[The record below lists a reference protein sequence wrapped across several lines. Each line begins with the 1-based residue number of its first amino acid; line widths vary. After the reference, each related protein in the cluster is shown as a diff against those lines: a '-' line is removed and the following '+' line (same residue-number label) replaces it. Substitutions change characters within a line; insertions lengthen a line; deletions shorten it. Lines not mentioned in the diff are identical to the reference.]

1 MSVIMNKNENAL
13 KGDITNMMMNVPLTI
28 SSMMERAEKL
38 FSKKEIVSRTHD
50 TVTTLTYKQLGERTR
65 RLSSAL
71 KKLGIK
77 EGERVGTLA
86 WNHHRHV
93 EAYFAIPGIAS
104 VLHTINIRLSPQHIS
119 YIIQHAEDRVL
130 LIDEDL
136 VPLVEN
142 IQSQLS
148 TVQAYIIM
156 TDKDELPNTTL
167 EPVYHYEKLLEE
179 GNPNFQFVKDIDE
192 NTPAGMCYTSATT
205 GNPKGVVYTHRSTV
219 LHCMALGLADTAAL
233 SESDAAMA
241 IVPMFH
247 VNAWGLPFAA
257 TWFGSKQVLP
267 GPMFTPKIL
276 LEMIQSEKVT
286 LAAGVPT
293 IWLGVL
299 QELEN
304 NSYDLSSMTRIL
316 CGGAAAPKSVIKAF
330 EQKHN
335 VPFIHAYGM
344 TETSPLVTLA
354 RLKSYET
361 ELSYEEQ
368 LEIRSKQG
376 YLVPGVEMKVVG
388 TKGEVKWD
396 GTEMGELCLRAPW
409 IAESYYNDNRTVEGF
424 RDGWLYTGDVVTV
437 DEEGCVKIVDRT
449 KDVIKSGG
457 EWISSVDLENALMAH
472 DAIFEAAVVAIPHPQ
487 WQERPVACVVQKK
500 NSTVTKEEIYEFL
513 KPQFAKW
520 WLPDDIVFMEEIP
533 KTSVG
538 KFLKQALR
546 KELEHLHKEK

>member
-1 MSVIMNKNENAL
+1 
-13 KGDITNMMMNVPLTI
+13 MMNVPLTI
-28 SSMMERAEKL
+28 SSMIERAEKL
-38 FSKKEIVSRTHD
+38 FPKKEIVSRTHD
-50 TVTTLTYKQLGERTR
+50 TITTLTYKQLGERTR

-71 KKLGIK
+71 QKLGIK

-93 EAYFAIPGIAS
+93 EAYFAIPSIGS
-104 VLHTINIRLSPQHIS
+104 VLHTINIRLSAQHIS
-119 YIIQHAEDRVL
+119 YIIGHAEDRIL
-130 LIDEDL
+130 LVDEDL
-136 VPLVEN
+136 VPLVEK
-142 IQSQLS
+142 IQSELL

-156 TDKDELPNTTL
+156 TDKKELPETSL
-167 EPVYHYEKLLEE
+167 EPVYHYEQLLTE
-179 GNPNFQFVKDIDE
+179 GDPDFQFLKDIDE

-219 LHCMALGLADTAAL
+219 LHCMTLGLADTAAL

-276 LEMIQSEKVT
+276 LEMIQDEKVT

-304 NSYDLSSMTRIL
+304 NNYDLSSMKRIL
-316 CGGAAAPKSVIKAF
+316 CGGAAAPKSVIAAF
-330 EQKHN
+330 EQKHS
-335 VPFIHAYGM
+335 VPFVHAYGM

-361 ELSYEEQ
+361 DLSYEEQ

-388 TKGEVKWD
+388 VNGEVKWD
-396 GTEMGELCLRAPW
+396 GAEMGELCLRAPW
-409 IAESYYNDNRTVEGF
+409 IAASYYNDERTVEGF
-424 RDGWLYTGDVVTV
+424 RDSWLYTGDVVTV

-472 DAIFEAAVVAIPHPQ
+472 EAVFEAAVVAVPHPQ
-487 WQERPVACVVQKK
+487 WQERPVACVVQKQ
-500 NSTVTKEEIYEFL
+500 NSSVTKEELYEFL
-513 KPQFAKW
+513 RPQFAKW

-546 KELEHLHKEK
+546 KELEHLHKDIEK

>member
-1 MSVIMNKNENAL
+1 
-13 KGDITNMMMNVPLTI
+13 MMNVPLTI
-28 SSMMERAEKL
+28 SSMIERAEKL
-38 FSKKEIVSRTHD
+38 FPKKEIVSRTHD
-50 TVTTLTYKQLGERTR
+50 TITTLTYKQLGERTR

-71 KKLGIK
+71 QRLGIK

-93 EAYFAIPGIAS
+93 EAYFAIPSIGS
-104 VLHTINIRLSPQHIS
+104 VLHTINIRLSAQHIS
-119 YIIQHAEDRVL
+119 YIIGHAEDRIL
-130 LIDEDL
+130 LVDEDL
-136 VPLVEN
+136 VPFVEK
-142 IQSQLS
+142 IQSELL

-156 TDKDELPNTTL
+156 TDKKELPETSL
-167 EPVYHYEKLLEE
+167 EPVYHYEQLLTE
-179 GNPNFQFVKDIDE
+179 GDPDFQFLKDIDE

-219 LHCMALGLADTAAL
+219 LHCMTLGLADTAAL

-276 LEMIQSEKVT
+276 LEMIQDEKVT

-304 NSYDLSSMTRIL
+304 NNYDLSSMKRIL
-316 CGGAAAPKSVIKAF
+316 CGGAAAPKSVIAAF
-330 EQKHN
+330 EQKHS
-335 VPFIHAYGM
+335 VPFVHAYGM

-361 ELSYEEQ
+361 DLSYEEQ

-388 TKGEVKWD
+388 VNGEVKWD
-396 GTEMGELCLRAPW
+396 GAEMGELCLRAPW
-409 IAESYYNDNRTVEGF
+409 IAASYYNDERTIEGF

-437 DEEGCVKIVDRT
+437 DEEGCVKIVDRA

-472 DAIFEAAVVAIPHPQ
+472 EAVFEAAVVAVPHPQ
-487 WQERPVACVVQKK
+487 WQERPVACVVQKQ
-500 NSTVTKEEIYEFL
+500 NSSVTKEELYEFL
-513 KPQFAKW
+513 RPQFAKW

-538 KFLKQALR
+538 KFLKQELR
-546 KELEHLHKEK
+546 KELEHLHKDIEK

>member
-1 MSVIMNKNENAL
+1 
-13 KGDITNMMMNVPLTI
+13 MMNVPLTI
-28 SSMMERAEKL
+28 SSMIERAEKL
-38 FSKKEIVSRTHD
+38 FPKKEIVSRTHD
-50 TVTTLTYKQLGERTR
+50 TITTLTYKQLGERTR

-71 KKLGIK
+71 QKLGIK

-93 EAYFAIPGIAS
+93 EAYFAIPSIGS
-104 VLHTINIRLSPQHIS
+104 VLHTINIRLSAQHIS
-119 YIIQHAEDRVL
+119 YIIGHAEDRIL
-130 LIDEDL
+130 LVDEDL
-136 VPLVEN
+136 VPLVEK
-142 IQSQLS
+142 IQSELL

-156 TDKDELPNTTL
+156 TDKKELPETSL
-167 EPVYHYEKLLEE
+167 EPVYHYEQLLTE
-179 GNPNFQFVKDIDE
+179 GDPDFQFLKDMDE

-233 SESDAAMA
+233 SESDVAMA

-276 LEMIQSEKVT
+276 LEMIQDEKVT

-304 NSYDLSSMTRIL
+304 NNYDLSSMKRIL
-316 CGGAAAPKSVIKAF
+316 CGGAAAPKSVIAAF

-335 VPFIHAYGM
+335 VPFVHAYGM

-361 ELSYEEQ
+361 DLSYEEQ

-388 TKGEVKWD
+388 VNREVKWD
-396 GTEMGELCLRAPW
+396 GAEMGELCLRAPW
-409 IAESYYNDNRTVEGF
+409 IAASYYNDERTVEGF

-472 DAIFEAAVVAIPHPQ
+472 EAVFEAAVVAVPHPQ
-487 WQERPVACVVQKK
+487 WQERPVACVVQKQ
-500 NSTVTKEEIYEFL
+500 NSSVTKEELYEFL
-513 KPQFAKW
+513 RPQFAKW

-546 KELEHLHKEK
+546 KELEHLHRSSEK

>member
-1 MSVIMNKNENAL
+1 
-13 KGDITNMMMNVPLTI
+13 MMMNVPLTI
-28 SSMMERAEKL
+28 SSMIERAEKL
-38 FSKKEIVSRTHD
+38 FPKKEIVSRTHD
-50 TVTTLTYKQLGERTR
+50 TITTLTYKQLGERTR

-71 KKLGIK
+71 QKLGIK

-93 EAYFAIPGIAS
+93 EAYFAIPSIGS
-104 VLHTINIRLSPQHIS
+104 VLHTINIRLSAQHIS
-119 YIIQHAEDRVL
+119 YIIGHAEDRIL
-130 LIDEDL
+130 LVDEDL
-136 VPLVEN
+136 VPLVEK
-142 IQSQLS
+142 IQSELL

-156 TDKDELPNTTL
+156 TDKKELPETSL
-167 EPVYHYEKLLEE
+167 EPVYHYEQLLTE
-179 GNPNFQFVKDIDE
+179 GDPDFQFLKDIDE

-219 LHCMALGLADTAAL
+219 LHCMTLGLADTAAL

-276 LEMIQSEKVT
+276 LEMIQDEKVT

-304 NSYDLSSMTRIL
+304 NNYDLSSMKRIL
-316 CGGAAAPKSVIKAF
+316 CGGAAAPKSVIAAF
-330 EQKHN
+330 EQKHS
-335 VPFIHAYGM
+335 VPFVHAYGM

-361 ELSYEEQ
+361 DLSYEEQ

-388 TKGEVKWD
+388 VNGEVKWD
-396 GTEMGELCLRAPW
+396 GAEMGELCLRAPW
-409 IAESYYNDNRTVEGF
+409 IAASYYNDECTIEGF

-437 DEEGCVKIVDRT
+437 DEEGCVKIVDRA

-472 DAIFEAAVVAIPHPQ
+472 EAIFEAAVVAVPHPQ
-487 WQERPVACVVQKK
+487 WQERPVACVVQKQ
-500 NSTVTKEEIYEFL
+500 NSSVTKEELYEFL
-513 KPQFAKW
+513 RPQFVKW

-538 KFLKQALR
+538 KFLKQELR
-546 KELEHLHKEK
+546 KELEHLHKDIEK

>member
-1 MSVIMNKNENAL
+1 
-13 KGDITNMMMNVPLTI
+13 MMMNVPLTI
-28 SSMMERAEKL
+28 SSMIERAEKL
-38 FSKKEIVSRTHD
+38 FPKKEIVSRTHD
-50 TVTTLTYKQLGERTR
+50 TITTLTYKQLGERTR

-71 KKLGIK
+71 QKLGIK

-93 EAYFAIPGIAS
+93 EAYFAIPSIGS
-104 VLHTINIRLSPQHIS
+104 VLHTINIRLSAQHIS
-119 YIIQHAEDRVL
+119 YIIGHAEDRIL
-130 LIDEDL
+130 LVDEDL
-136 VPLVEN
+136 VPLVEK
-142 IQSQLS
+142 IQSELL

-156 TDKDELPNTTL
+156 TDKKELPETSL
-167 EPVYHYEKLLEE
+167 EPVYHYEQLLTE
-179 GNPNFQFVKDIDE
+179 GDPDFQFLKDMDE

-276 LEMIQSEKVT
+276 LEMIQDEKVT

-304 NSYDLSSMTRIL
+304 NNYDLSSMKRIL
-316 CGGAAAPKSVIKAF
+316 CGGAAAPKSVIAAF

-335 VPFIHAYGM
+335 VPFVHAYGM

-361 ELSYEEQ
+361 DLSYEEQ

-388 TKGEVKWD
+388 VNGEVKWD
-396 GTEMGELCLRAPW
+396 GAEMGELCLRAPW
-409 IAESYYNDNRTVEGF
+409 IAASYYNDERTVEGF

-472 DAIFEAAVVAIPHPQ
+472 EAVFEAAVVAVPHPQ
-487 WQERPVACVVQKK
+487 WQERPVACVVQKQ
-500 NSTVTKEEIYEFL
+500 NSSVTKEELYEFL
-513 KPQFAKW
+513 RPQFAKW

-538 KFLKQALR
+538 KFLKKALR
-546 KELEHLHKEK
+546 KELEHLHRSSEK

>member
-1 MSVIMNKNENAL
+1 
-13 KGDITNMMMNVPLTI
+13 MMMNVPLTI
-28 SSMMERAEKL
+28 SSMIERAEKL
-38 FSKKEIVSRTHD
+38 FPKKEIVSRTHD
-50 TVTTLTYKQLGERTR
+50 TITTLTYKQLGERTR

-71 KKLGIK
+71 QKLGIK

-93 EAYFAIPGIAS
+93 EAYFAIPSIGS
-104 VLHTINIRLSPQHIS
+104 VLHTINIRLSAQHIS
-119 YIIQHAEDRVL
+119 YIIGHAEDRIL
-130 LIDEDL
+130 LVDEDL
-136 VPLVEN
+136 VPLVEK
-142 IQSQLS
+142 IQSELL

-156 TDKDELPNTTL
+156 TDKKELPETSL
-167 EPVYHYEKLLEE
+167 EPVYHYEQLLTE
-179 GNPNFQFVKDIDE
+179 GDPDFQFLKDMDE

-233 SESDAAMA
+233 SESDVAMA

-276 LEMIQSEKVT
+276 LEMIQDEKVT

-304 NSYDLSSMTRIL
+304 NNYDLSSMKRIL
-316 CGGAAAPKSVIKAF
+316 CGGAAAPKSVIAAF

-335 VPFIHAYGM
+335 VPFVHAYGM

-361 ELSYEEQ
+361 DLSYEEQ

-388 TKGEVKWD
+388 VNGEVKWD
-396 GTEMGELCLRAPW
+396 GAEMGELCLRAPW
-409 IAESYYNDNRTVEGF
+409 IAASYYNDERTVEGF

-472 DAIFEAAVVAIPHPQ
+472 EAVFEAAVVAVPHPQ
-487 WQERPVACVVQKK
+487 WQERPVACVVQKQ
-500 NSTVTKEEIYEFL
+500 NSSVTKEELYEFL
-513 KPQFAKW
+513 RPQFAKW

-546 KELEHLHKEK
+546 KELEHLHRSSEK

>member
-1 MSVIMNKNENAL
+1 
-13 KGDITNMMMNVPLTI
+13 MMMNVPLTI
-28 SSMMERAEKL
+28 SSMIERAEKL
-38 FSKKEIVSRTHD
+38 FPKKEIVSRTHD
-50 TVTTLTYKQLGERTR
+50 TITTLTYKQLGERTR

-71 KKLGIK
+71 QKLGIK

-93 EAYFAIPGIAS
+93 EAYFAIPSIGS
-104 VLHTINIRLSPQHIS
+104 VLHTINIRLSAQHIS
-119 YIIQHAEDRVL
+119 YIIGHAEDRIL
-130 LIDEDL
+130 LVDEDL
-136 VPLVEN
+136 VPLVEK
-142 IQSQLS
+142 IQSELL

-156 TDKDELPNTTL
+156 TDKKELPETSL
-167 EPVYHYEKLLEE
+167 EPVYHYEQLLTE
-179 GNPNFQFVKDIDE
+179 GDPDFQFLKDMDE

-233 SESDAAMA
+233 SESDVAMA

-276 LEMIQSEKVT
+276 LEMIQDEKVT

-304 NSYDLSSMTRIL
+304 NNYDLSSMKRIL
-316 CGGAAAPKSVIKAF
+316 CGGAAAPKSVIAAF

-335 VPFIHAYGM
+335 VPFVHAYGM

-361 ELSYEEQ
+361 DLSYEEQ

-388 TKGEVKWD
+388 VNGEVKWD

-409 IAESYYNDNRTVEGF
+409 IAASYYNDERTVEGF

-472 DAIFEAAVVAIPHPQ
+472 EAVFEAAVVAVPHPQ
-487 WQERPVACVVQKK
+487 WQERPVACVVQKQ
-500 NSTVTKEEIYEFL
+500 NSSVTKEELYEFL
-513 KPQFAKW
+513 RPQFAKW

-546 KELEHLHKEK
+546 KELEHLHRSSEK